1 MANKEDAKQVV
12 DLSLIPVGTVIQAAD
27 ARNRGGLVG
36 VRLDPNARVVANTEQ
51 VVDDLESLV
60 LGRVVDGS
68 DIADLGV
75 LGGGVVLEERED
87 GNDTL
92 GRDVDGQFVLP
103 DRESTGVSTTTG
115 HNGCKNESILLDV
128 FRQARQQVL
137 AVLVESL
144 ALLRE
149 LVRRVDNGCLQRAR
163 VGALRMLV

>member
-92 GRDVDGQFVLP
+92 GRDVDG
-103 DRESTGVSTTTG
+103 
-115 HNGCKNESILLDV
+115 
-128 FRQARQQVL
+128 
-137 AVLVESL
+137 
-144 ALLRE
+144 
-149 LVRRVDNGCLQRAR
+149 
-163 VGALRMLV
+163 